1 MVVKAGSSHTE
12 NFAWVRL
19 YVFLQYKIEILFTFL
34 LKKSVKV
41 FVLSQFSVDDNVFR
55 YFLSQEILEV
65 KFFSYF
71 RSREILEV
79 LVLKQLGKKFHQ
91 TITKCDVV

>member
-1 MVVKAGSSHTE
+1 
-12 NFAWVRL
+12 
-19 YVFLQYKIEILFTFL
+19 VFLQYKIEILFTFL

-79 LVLKQLGKKFHQ
+79 LVPKQLGKNSIKQSPNVMLCKFARFSQ
-91 TITKCDVV
+91 A